1 MQRLQ
6 FVCAFKRSVMKIN
19 GSFFLKQREINLY
32 NKKYLSRRTIIILL
46 AIRVF
51 MKIYLLLLGLYL
63 IVNFAEFI
71 TKIIMH

>member
-1 MQRLQ
+1 
-6 FVCAFKRSVMKIN
+6 MKIN

>member
-1 MQRLQ
+1 MRI
-6 FVCAFKRSVMKIN
+6 KE
-19 GSFFLKQREINLY
+19 FFYLKQREINLY

-46 AIRVF
+46 VIRVF

-63 IVNFAEFI
+63 IINFAEFI

>member
-1 MQRLQ
+1 
-6 FVCAFKRSVMKIN
+6 MKIN
-19 GSFFLKQREINLY
+19 GSFLIKQREINLY
-32 NKKYLSRRTIIILL
+32 NKKYLSRRTIMILL

-71 TKIIMH
+71 TKIIMHKSNVFNIVF